1 MEKGKYVFSP
11 GTETE
16 DKDYD
21 RAAEEIRQAFFQAQ
35 EENAFDHGD
44 STSIRNREQEFLS
57 LIGSGNPQ
65 LLESYLRQDFPAGR
79 PVTIGILSEDPLQQA
94 KYIFVSGVTLATRSA
109 MDSGLPETT
118 ARAISDAYI
127 RYVDQITD
135 PERIGGMFLH
145 ACKTFCSFVG
155 AFRLSGMQPEL
166 RRCCE
171 YMSTHLHAS
180 VTMEDLCRATGLSA
194 YRINTLFRRELA
206 ASPIQYFLAQKVV
219 YGKRL
224 LESTDMPVSQI
235 AELLAFPSHSSFT
248 QRFRKTYGLTPQEYR
263 AQQKARA

>member
-11 GTETE
+11 EA
-16 DKDYD
+16 DKEGRDYD
-21 RAAEEIRQAFFQAQ
+21 RAVEKIRQAFFQAQ
-35 EENAFDHGD
+35 EANAFDHGGGAH
-44 STSIRNREQEFLS
+44 IRDRELEFLS
-57 LIGSGNPQ
+57 LISTGNPQ
-65 LLESYLRQDFPAGR
+65 LLENYLNRDFPSGQ
-79 PVTIGILSEDPLQQA
+79 PVTIGVLSEDPLQQA
-94 KYIFVSGVTLATRSA
+94 KYMFVSGVTLATRSA
-109 MDSGLPETT
+109 MDSGLPEDT

-194 YRINTLFRRELA
+194 YRINTLFRQELDT
-206 ASPIQYFLAQKVV
+206 SPIQYFLTQKVV

-224 LESTDMPVSQI
+224 LETTDMPVSQI
-235 AELLAFPSHSSFT
+235 SEMLAFPSHSSFT
-248 QRFRKTYGLTPQEYR
+248 QRFHKTYGMTPQEYR
-263 AQQKARA
+263 AQQKSRT